1 MRVPYTR
8 IMQAMVTQNVRR
20 PQGHEN
26 YVSGTPGAMVI
37 VYLRVFIERSWSRA
51 IYHCPLLLNRF
62 TILLKIPLKDDILEQ
77 VLANFWLRNR

>member
-37 VYLRVFIERSWSRA
+37 VFVF
-51 IYHCPLLLNRF
+51 
-62 TILLKIPLKDDILEQ
+62 LLKGHDPGQSIIVPCY
-77 VLANFWLRNR
+77 

>member
-37 VYLRVFIERSWSRA
+37 VYLLF
-51 IYHCPLLLNRF
+51 
-62 TILLKIPLKDDILEQ
+62 LLKGHDPGQSIIVPCY
-77 VLANFWLRNR
+77 